1 VEKSADKPDTSH
13 DSSSLSPYFL
23 THLVCLNHLGVELSC
38 SKEEEEDKGECAV
51 SPFAPSPLSYIGGAT
66 GVQLAICSYSL
77 RSQLG
82 SAKWKLEAVGPTRP
96 SAN

>member
-1 VEKSADKPDTSH
+1 MEKSADKPDTSH

-51 SPFAPSPLSYIGGAT
+51 SPFAPSPLSYIGG
-66 GVQLAICSYSL
+66 SHW
-77 RSQLG
+77 G
-82 SAKWKLEAVGPTRP
+82 SAGHLQLFPKEPTRECQVE
-96 SAN
+96 AGGGGAY